1 MDKLTNKKALLDRI
15 HLSADDDFEYDEAA
29 ILEAYDNQEEN
40 KSSLAIK
47 VLSIF
52 GGFLA
57 MLAFLGFLLIAGLY
71 DSEIALLITG
81 LVFIVAALLLNK
93 IFDKLIIDTFSVS
106 AYVIGFVLFSIG
118 MLEMDIDPNNTI
130 ILIGVIAMLS
140 LFVMQNYILSF
151 IAILTISGSFFTY
164 IIYNGFYNLIH
175 LYIAVHVLM
184 LTFVFLN
191 ESKLIHFSPKIAK
204 LYPPIRI
211 GLIVSL
217 LFGLIAIGKKDLIL
231 ILPNY
236 IWLSSIV
243 MIFVILYLVHIII
256 KITKIESAEGKVLI
270 YALTCLTLIP
280 IVFAPFISGA
290 IIIILLSFLVNY
302 KTGLAIGVIAFI
314 YFISQYY
321 YDLNFTLLTKSILLF
336 SSGITFLLF
345 YLFTAKKLRSN
356 EEI

>member
-15 HLSADDDFEYDEAA
+15 RLSEGDGFECDEAA
-29 ILEAYDNQEEN
+29 ILETYDKQGED

-57 MLAFLGFLLIAGLY
+57 TLTFLLFLGISGLY
-71 DSEIALLITG
+71 DSKIALLITG
-81 LVFIVAALLLNK
+81 LVFIIAALSLNR

-106 AYVIGFVLFSIG
+106 AYIIGLALFGFG
-118 MLEMDIDPNNTI
+118 MLEMDIHPNNTI
-130 ILIGVIAMLS
+130 ILIGLIAMLS
-140 LFVMQNYILSF
+140 LFVTQNYILSF
-151 IAILTISGSFFTY
+151 IAILTISGSFFMY
-164 IIYNGFYNLIH
+164 ITYNGFYNLIH

-191 ESKLIHFSPKIAK
+191 ESKLIHFSAKIAK
-204 LYPPIRI
+204 LYHPMRI

-217 LFGLIAIGKKDLIL
+217 LFGLIAIGKKDLIP

-302 KTGLAIGVIAFI
+302 KTGLAIGVIVFI

-321 YDLNFTLLTKSILLF
+321 YDLNFTLLTKSIILF

-345 YLFTAKKLRSN
+345 YLFTIKKLQSN